1 MNRNKF
7 FLILITI
14 FITIF
19 IISFKFMNNGKE
31 RFEDNLYNIAYELGI
46 NYLKYIKKLNIKNP
60 TVMFDIDDTLLYVNG
75 DFSLTPIKPI
85 IKLLNYC
92 LKNGIIVLILTARDS
107 RYVDQTKRDL
117 SKNNINYDYLY
128 LRISPQD
135 DYNTFKS
142 DIKKMYMDYY
152 QLNIV
157 MSIGDNDIDINGP
170 NSGYSIKLPNKSDP
184 RLFHINMEGK
194 LENIVP

>member
-1 MNRNKF
+1 M
-7 FLILITI
+7 
-14 FITIF
+14 
-19 IISFKFMNNGKE
+19 
-31 RFEDNLYNIAYELGI
+31 
-46 NYLKYIKKLNIKNP
+46 
-60 TVMFDIDDTLLYVNG
+60 LL
-75 DFSLTPIKPI
+75 LT
-85 IKLLNYC
+85 
-92 LKNGIIVLILTARDS
+92 
-107 RYVDQTKRDL
+107 
-117 SKNNINYDYLY
+117 
-128 LRISPQD
+128 
-135 DYNTFKS
+135 

>member
-1 MNRNKF
+1 MKR
-7 FLILITI
+7 II

-19 IISFKFMNNGKE
+19 IIIFIIMIKNNFREKFKEN
-31 RFEDNLYNIAYELGI
+31 FEDNLYTIASELGI

-60 TVMFDIDDTLLYVNG
+60 TVMFDIDDTLLYVND

-92 LKNGIIVLILTARDS
+92 LKNKITVLILTARDS
-107 RYVDQTKRDL
+107 RYVEQTKRDL

-184 RLFHINMEGK
+184 RLFHINMENQ